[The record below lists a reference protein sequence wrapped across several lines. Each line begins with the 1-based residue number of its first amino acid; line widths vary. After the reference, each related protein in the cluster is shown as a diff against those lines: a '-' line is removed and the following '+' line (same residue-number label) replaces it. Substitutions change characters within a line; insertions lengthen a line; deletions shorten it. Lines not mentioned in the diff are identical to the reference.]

1 MKIETYI
8 KKIQALHACEEAVE
22 AAGKY
27 TTSQEGKNG
36 LLSYLRSE

>member
-22 AAGKY
+22 AAGLFCY
-27 TTSQEGKNG
+27 AG
-36 LLSYLRSE
+36 L